1 MRTSSDKMTST
12 ALTGI
17 VAVPTAVETD
27 REATTVAMTEA
38 MIVETDVPIV
48 AIDQGDRS
56 MNRLTLYILLFLLP
70 ALTACRRDVVSCAH
84 QDVSEQG
91 WAMTDTVRLSL
102 NVPDTTQAYDLA
114 LMLRH
119 TEQYTY
125 QNLWF
130 FIQSPDSL
138 SPIQSDTVM
147 ACLADDRGRWFGSR
161 VGRYYSGY
169 VIARR
174 SIVFPAAGTYTF
186 TLVHG
191 MRDSVIVGIADVGIE
206 LRKPSARS
214 EEE

>member
-1 MRTSSDKMTST
+1 
-12 ALTGI
+12 
-17 VAVPTAVETD
+17 
-27 REATTVAMTEA
+27 
-38 MIVETDVPIV
+38 
-48 AIDQGDRS
+48 

-70 ALTACRRDVVSCAH
+70 ALTACRRDVVSSAH

-161 VGRYYSGY
+161 VGRYYYGY
-169 VIARR
+169 VVAKRG
-174 SIVFPAAGTYTF
+174 IVFPASGTYTF

-214 EEE
+214 EEEE